1 MTNDQRQTILPV
13 VALIV
18 SMLIWSVSGI
28 AIKHALMVLPPFT
41 MIVLRFVPSVL
52 LMLCIGLI
60 WRNNPLFGLQ
70 KLQLRD
76 LPLFLIAGFCQ
87 PFLYY
92 LLETFTYDA
101 LNSPTIA
108 ETLLSTSPLIAP
120 LFAAVLLR
128 ERITRYNILGIIV
141 STLGVFALILW
152 ENSPQLSTLN
162 AQLSIGNPW
171 GVVLAFAAVSAAVI
185 DSIMMRKV
193 PARYSSLSF
202 IFYAQLISLFFFLPI
217 WFFREGPA
225 AIKALDLSQLSTLNF
240 SQLST
245 LNSQLFIAL
254 GCVAYLTV
262 FASVIAFILF
272 CYALRHVGVTQ
283 ANAFNNIRPAF
294 TALWMFLFF
303 NETLPMGKWIGIA
316 MIIVGLFVCQ
326 KKQIR

>member
-1 MTNDQRQTILPV
+1 MAV
-13 VALIV
+13 VALIA
-18 SMLIWSVSGI
+18 SMIIWSVSGI

-52 LMLCIGLI
+52 LMLVIGLLC
-60 WRNNPLFGLQ
+60 RKSSLFSLQ
-70 KLQLRD
+70 RLELRD

-108 ETLLSTSPLIAP
+108 ETLLSTSPLLSP

-128 ERITRYNILGIIV
+128 ERVTKYNIAGVLI
-141 STLGVFALILW
+141 STAGVFALSLVG
-152 ENSPQLSTLN
+152 SSDF
-162 AQLSIGNPW
+162 SIGNYW
-171 GVVLAFAAVSAAVI
+171 GILLAFGAVSAAVI

-193 PARYSSLSF
+193 PERYSSLSF
-202 IFYAQLISLFFFLPI
+202 IFYAQCVSLLFFLPL
-217 WFFREGPA
+217 WWWKEGPQV
-225 AIKALDLSQLSTLNF
+225 IYDLRFTIYDLDTQ
-240 SQLST
+240 
-245 LNSQLFIAL
+245 IAL

-272 CYALRHVGVTQ
+272 CFALRKVGVTQ

-303 NETLPMGKWIGIA
+303 GEHLPLGKWIG
-316 MIIVGLFVCQ
+316 MILIIFGLFVCQ
-326 KKQIR
+326 KQEKNTIF

>member
-1 MTNDQRQTILPV
+1 MSLSGNRTQSVAV
-13 VALIV
+13 VALIA
-18 SMLIWSVSGI
+18 SMIIWSVSGI
-28 AIKHALMVLPPFT
+28 AIKHALAVLPPFT

-52 LMLCIGLI
+52 LMLVIGLI
-60 WRNNPLFGLQ
+60 CRKSALFGLQ
-70 KLQLRD
+70 RLELRD

-108 ETLLSTSPLIAP
+108 ETLLSTSPLLSP

-128 ERITRYNILGIIV
+128 ERVTKYNIAGILI
-141 STLGVFALILW
+141 STAGVFALSLVG
-152 ENSPQLSTLN
+152 SSDY
-162 AQLSIGNPW
+162 SIGNYW
-171 GVVLAFAAVSAAVI
+171 GILLAFAAVSAAVI

-193 PARYSSLSF
+193 PERYSSLSF
-202 IFYAQLISLFFFLPI
+202 IFYAQCVSLLFFLPL
-217 WFFREGPA
+217 WWWKEGPQV
-225 AIKALDLSQLSTLNF
+225 IYDLRFTIYDLDTQ
-240 SQLST
+240 
-245 LNSQLFIAL
+245 IAL

-272 CYALRHVGVTQ
+272 CFALRKVGVTQ

-303 NETLPMGKWIGIA
+303 GEHLPLGKWIG
-316 MIIVGLFVCQ
+316 MILIIFGLFVCQ
-326 KKQIR
+326 KQEKNTNF